1 MKNCWYLTSIP
12 FQRRKARKVGD
23 FLRFLRNN
31 IRLLSKIILIFR
43 GDFNPT
49 SRRRKLKFHSIDY
62 RSNDYLA
69 INRCCPNLIERR
81 EKKFSFYTQYSMRCD
96 SERVSITS
104 LLGIYIHSRN
114 GMNNKKKGGG
124 RGKKR
129 YTTIDDTT
137 HDENKQSMI
146 NCCLVEF
153 IGNVETVIKSMFA
166 HFEASHQYQYAQNG
180 VRKMFHSCLF
190 IPRNICVIRV

>member
-1 MKNCWYLTSIP
+1 
-12 FQRRKARKVGD
+12 
-23 FLRFLRNN
+23 
-31 IRLLSKIILIFR
+31 
-43 GDFNPT
+43 
-49 SRRRKLKFHSIDY
+49 
-62 RSNDYLA
+62 
-69 INRCCPNLIERR
+69 
-81 EKKFSFYTQYSMRCD
+81 MRCD

-114 GMNNKKKGGG
+114 GMNNKKRGEGG
-124 RGKKR
+124 GKKR